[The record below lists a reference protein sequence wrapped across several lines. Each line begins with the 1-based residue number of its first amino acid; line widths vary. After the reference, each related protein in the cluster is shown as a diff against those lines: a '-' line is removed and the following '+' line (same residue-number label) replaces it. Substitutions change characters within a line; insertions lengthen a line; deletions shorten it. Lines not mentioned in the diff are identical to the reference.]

1 MSDIINLLPDSI
13 ANQIAAGEVIQRPA
27 SVVKELVEN
36 SLDAGAKHIQIIIKD
51 AGRTLVQIV
60 DDGKG
65 MSETDARMAFE
76 RHATSKIKNADDL
89 FALYTRGF
97 RGEALASIA
106 AIAHVELK
114 TRQADEEVGTF
125 IKLAGS
131 EVESQEPV
139 STPVGTS
146 IAVKNIF
153 FNVPARRKFMKSNE
167 TERRNI
173 LVELERIAMVNPEVE
188 FTLFE
193 NDVQTMH
200 LPVGNLRQRI
210 VQLEGKNFNQQLIEI
225 EETTTMV
232 KIYGYISMPKYA
244 RKGRARQFFFAN
256 SRFIRHPYFHKAVT
270 TAYEK
275 LIAPNE
281 SPNYFIYLEVDPN
294 AIDVNI
300 HPTKTEVKFENE
312 SAIWQILLVTIKE
325 SLGKF
330 NAIPSID
337 FDTAD
342 APEIPIFDASG
353 STDVP
358 ATPGTR
364 INHGYN
370 PFQVSQSG
378 YRAPARPNLDW
389 EKLYEGFENEEGDY
403 DEEGLPPVVEADDEM
418 PTIFSAPSSANS
430 DNIQDQTISAPE
442 HYQYK
447 HKYILTSVKSGLM
460 IIDQHRAHIRILFDK
475 YMEQISERKGVSQ
488 RVLFPEM
495 IELSAIE
502 ASAFNEILEDFE
514 ALGFEFTNLGNNTF
528 AIQGVPSELSNV
540 NFVELLR
547 TMIDKSIETGADVK
561 EKVYETLA
569 LAMASYTAIPRGR
582 ALSEEEM
589 LLMVNQLFACRT
601 PNHTPDGRAVIAMV
615 ADDDLEKKLK

>member
-51 AGRTLVQIV
+51 AGRTLIQIV

-114 TRQADEEVGTF
+114 SRQADDEIGTF
-125 IKLAGS
+125 VKIAGS
-131 EVESQEPV
+131 NVESQESV

-153 FNVPARRKFMKSNE
+153 YNVPARRKFLKSNE

-173 LVELERIAMVNPEVE
+173 LIELERIAMVNPDVE

-200 LPVGNLRQRI
+200 LPAGNLRQRI
-210 VQLEGKNFNQQLIEI
+210 VQVEGKNFNQQLIEI

-232 KIYGYISMPKYA
+232 KVYGYICMPQYA

-256 SRFIRHPYFHKAVT
+256 NRYIRHPYFHKAVT

-275 LIAPNE
+275 LIAPSE
-281 SPNYFIYLEVDPN
+281 SPNYFIYFEVDPN

-312 SAIWQILLVTIKE
+312 NAIWQILLVTIKE

-342 APEIPIFDASG
+342 APDIPVFDTSSSS
-353 STDVP
+353 STPD
-358 ATPGTR
+358 TPGTR

-370 PFQVSQSG
+370 PFAVNQGG
-378 YRAPARPNLDW
+378 YQAPVKPNLDW

-403 DEEGLPPVVEADDEM
+403 DEEAIPDREEGGS
-418 PTIFSAPSSANS
+418 TIVFSAESSANNDS
-430 DNIQDQTISAPE
+430 VDSSAPVVYSPE

-475 YMEQISERKGVSQ
+475 YMAQIAGRVGVSQ

-495 IELSAIE
+495 IELSQLE
-502 ASAFNEILEDFE
+502 ASAFNEISDDLE
-514 ALGFEFTNLGNNTF
+514 ALGFEFSNLGNNTF
-528 AIQGVPSELSNV
+528 AIQGVPSELNNV
-540 NFVELLR
+540 NFVELLQ
-547 TMIDKSIETGADVK
+547 TMIDKSIETGANVK
-561 EKVYETLA
+561 EKVYEA
-569 LAMASYTAIPRGR
+569 LAMSMASYTAIPRGR

-589 LLMVNQLFACRT
+589 VVMVNQLFACRA
-601 PNHTPDGRAVIAMV
+601 PNHTPDGQSIIAML
-615 ADDDLEKKLK
+615 ADDDLERKLK